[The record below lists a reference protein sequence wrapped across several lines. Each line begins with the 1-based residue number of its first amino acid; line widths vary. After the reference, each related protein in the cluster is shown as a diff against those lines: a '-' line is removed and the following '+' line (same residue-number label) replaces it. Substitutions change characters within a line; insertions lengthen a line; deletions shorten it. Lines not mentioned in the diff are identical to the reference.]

1 MGVNKGGRMTEKE
14 MKERHGID
22 VNVAEKLMKKYGL
35 VDENATKE
43 DVLKELERGLNDEEI
58 KRIME
63 KPAKTVRGDGNQ
75 KIIQQN

>member
-1 MGVNKGGRMTEKE
+1 MTEKE

-43 DVLKELERGLNDEEI
+43 DVLKELERGLNNEEI

-63 KPAKTVRGDGNQ
+63 KPAKTVRGDEN
-75 KIIQQN
+75 

>member
-1 MGVNKGGRMTEKE
+1 MTEKE

-35 VDENATKE
+35 IDENATKE

-63 KPAKTVRGDGNQ
+63 KPDVK
-75 KIIQQN
+75 KIKKDLDEFVSK

>member
-1 MGVNKGGRMTEKE
+1 MTEKE

-63 KPAKTVRGDGNQ
+63 KPDVK
-75 KIIQQN
+75 KIKKDFDEFVSK